1 MKEIE
6 TINKNKKQRS
16 YQAITTFQKIPV
28 SNFIALNQA
37 KEQGTNI
44 LSRHRNALVFEAR
57 NEVKEPETK
66 LLLSHGNQPF

>member
-1 MKEIE
+1 MEIK

-16 YQAITTFQKIPV
+16 YQAMTTSQKIPI

-37 KEQGTNI
+37 KEQGTNV
-44 LSRHRNALVFEAR
+44 LSRHRNVLVFEVR

-66 LLLSHGNQPF
+66 LLLSDGNLPF

>member
-1 MKEIE
+1 MEIK

-16 YQAITTFQKIPV
+16 YQAITTSQKIPV

-37 KEQGTNI
+37 KEQGTNV
-44 LSRHRNALVFEAR
+44 LSRHRNVLVFEVI

-66 LLLSHGNQPF
+66 LLLLSHGNLPF